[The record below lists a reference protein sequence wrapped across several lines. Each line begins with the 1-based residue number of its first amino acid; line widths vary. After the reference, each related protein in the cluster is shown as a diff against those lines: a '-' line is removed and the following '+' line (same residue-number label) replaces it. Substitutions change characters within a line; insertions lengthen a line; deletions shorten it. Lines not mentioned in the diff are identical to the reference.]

1 MDRFAVFVDA
11 GYLYAGAG
19 KLCCGTPTRKSLQVD
34 GMGVNMFLVS
44 LAEGACGL
52 PPLRTYW
59 YDGARNGIST
69 REQQRI
75 AALPN
80 VKLRLGRLNI
90 KNRQKGVDALIYRDL
105 MTLARERA
113 ISEAYVL
120 SGDEDLREGVRT
132 AQDMGVRVT
141 LIGIATP
148 DRSRN
153 QSRELIDEVDE
164 TVTLTKKEL
173 DSFIKPA
180 ISIQPAA
187 SINPSDERSP
197 TFMHSMSA
205 DEVAAGPRHAAA
217 SAHESASAAA
227 ARYAQQWIDQAT
239 DNAREALIAS
249 QPDIPVPLD
258 ASLLGYVEGEI
269 GESLHGRQELRRAIR
284 RAFWEQI
291 ASRR

>member
-19 KLCCGTPTRKSLQVD
+19 KLCCRTPKRESLQVD
-34 GMGVNMFLVS
+34 AMEVNQLLVR
-44 LAEGACGL
+44 LAQRDCSL

-59 YDGARNGIST
+59 YDGARNGIPT

-90 KNRQKGVDALIYRDL
+90 RNQQKGVDALIYRDL

-120 SGDEDLREGVRT
+120 SGDEDLREGVRA

-148 DRSRN
+148 DRSKN
-153 QSRELIDEVDE
+153 QSKELVYEVDE
-164 TVTLTKKEL
+164 TVTLTKEEL
-173 DSFIKPA
+173 DPFIKPSIPIQSA
-180 ISIQPAA
+180 ALIS
-187 SINPSDERSP
+187 PSGERDP
-197 TFMHSMSA
+197 IVMGLMSA
-205 DEVAAGPRHAAA
+205 DEIAAEPRRAA
-217 SAHESASAAA
+217 SVQENASAAA
-227 ARYAQQWIDQAT
+227 TRYAQQWVDQAT
-239 DNAREALIAS
+239 DDARESLIAS
-249 QPDIPVPLD
+249 QPEIPVPLD

-269 GESLHGRQELRRAIR
+269 GESLRGRQELRRAIR
-284 RAFWEQI
+284 RAFWKQI
-291 ASRR
+291 APRR

>member
-19 KLCCGTPTRKSLQVD
+19 KLCCRTPKRKSLQVD
-34 GMGVNMFLVS
+34 AMEVNQLLVC
-44 LAEGACGL
+44 LAKKACGL

-59 YDGARNGIST
+59 YDGAKKSIPT

-90 KNRQKGVDALIYRDL
+90 RNQQKGVDALIYRDL
-105 MTLARERA
+105 ITLARERA

-120 SGDEDLREGVRT
+120 SGDEDLREGVRA

-148 DRSRN
+148 DRSKN
-153 QSRELIDEVDE
+153 QSRELVYEVDE
-164 TVTLTKKEL
+164 TVTLTKEEL
-173 DSFIKPA
+173 DPFIKPF
-180 ISIQPAA
+180 IPIQPAA
-187 SINPSDERSP
+187 LINPSGERDHTLMGLMTPDEI
-197 TFMHSMSA
+197 
-205 DEVAAGPRHAAA
+205 AAGHQRAA
-217 SAHESASAAA
+217 SAQERASAAA
-227 ARYAQQWIDQAT
+227 TRYAQQWVDQAT
-239 DNAREALIAS
+239 DDARESLIAS
-249 QPDIPVPLD
+249 QPEIPVPLD

-269 GESLHGRQELRRAIR
+269 GESLRGRQELRRTVR

-291 ASRR
+291 ASRG